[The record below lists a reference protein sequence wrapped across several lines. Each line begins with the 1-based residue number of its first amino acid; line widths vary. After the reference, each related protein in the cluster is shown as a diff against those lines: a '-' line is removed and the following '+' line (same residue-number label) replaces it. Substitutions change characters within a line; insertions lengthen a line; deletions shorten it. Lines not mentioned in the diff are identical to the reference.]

1 MIIQHLPIQV
11 ISLSMSFSATI
22 QRVVS
27 GISRRR
33 LVLGVLLQA
42 LIPALSLFGALLL
55 RLDLDQSRI
64 DYAAFWTWAPI
75 LVALRLAMLV
85 YFRAHLGLWRYVSV
99 PDLIV
104 VAKATTASTIVFTI
118 LAVILT
124 GPEEIPRSVYLIEWG
139 VHLFL
144 AGGLR
149 MAVRITRERL
159 KDYGVS
165 QAPKRRVVVVGAG
178 DAGASFCSQVQSTPE
193 FRLEPV
199 AILDDDP
206 SKIGL
211 SLIGVPVIGNI
222 DNLPLQVQKFDA
234 DLVVIAIPGAT
245 SEQRARIIDRC
256 RESKVEFRILPSTV
270 EMLEGNVS
278 ISKLRRVDV
287 TDLLGR
293 EETHLDEAALRQ
305 TFTDKTVMVTGAA
318 GTIGSE
324 LSRRVLAFEPNTLIL
339 VDHSENP
346 LVLLEY
352 ELRANFDKIA
362 TNDIDLVVRIADV
375 TDELSIRKI
384 TSTYRPH
391 VVLHAAAH
399 KHVYLMEDSPADA
412 VTNNV
417 GGVLNVAR
425 AAKEF
430 GASKFVLVSTDKA
443 VAPTSVMGAT
453 KRMAELAIS
462 ELGADEGTRFA
473 AVRFGNVLGSN
484 ASVVPIFQ
492 QQIESGGP
500 VTVTHPEAE
509 RYFMTAHEAAGLIL
523 AAASI
528 GENREIYILDMG
540 TPVNIDS
547 LARTM
552 IELSGMVPD
561 KDIDVEYTGLKYG
574 EKLTEILSSSQERLS
589 PTANEKLMLVS
600 NTGPSVSDLDQID
613 EFIRTVPKI
622 SNEEVKAGIR
632 QIVSDYNSNGTSN

>member
-1 MIIQHLPIQV
+1 
-11 ISLSMSFSATI
+11 MSFSATI